1 MENASVKGKM
11 MHAYRSHTCAQL
23 NKAQVGETVRLSG
36 WVHRVRDHGGVLFI
50 DLRDHYGITQVLADS
65 DSPAFAALEKVRAE
79 WVIRIDGRVKA
90 RDASLINPKIPTGEI
105 EVYALEVEVLGP
117 VDGELPLPV
126 FGDLEYPEETRLTYR
141 FLDLR
146 RQGMHDNMI
155 LRSNVVRWLRNAMW
169 DQGFNE
175 FQTPIITASS
185 PEGAR
190 DFLVPSRLHPG
201 KFYALPQAPQQ
212 FKQLI
217 QVAGFDRYFQI
228 APCFRDEDPRADRS
242 PTDFYQLDIEM
253 SFVTQDDV
261 FAAVQP
267 VLQGLFEHF
276 GKGRKVYGDW
286 PRIAYRDALKWYGSD
301 KPDLRNPIKM
311 QDVSEHFRGS
321 GFAIFAKL
329 LEQEGTEV
337 RAIPAPT
344 GGSRKFADRMNAFA
358 QKEGLPGMGY
368 IFWRKKE
375 LEPEVRAQLS
385 KDIEIAMQQAFS
397 VFDAPVSNATTAAIA
412 QFGRTRVGKSIIAS
426 TVGEQAA
433 KSGKFSLLEGD
444 KYSQVAKALWLA
456 MNPIEAPVVVPQ
468 MVEAAGPIAKAL
480 GPERCEAL
488 RMQLDLVE
496 GDAVFFLAG
505 KAEQFES
512 VAGRARNEIGRELG
526 LTEQDSFRFAWI
538 VDFPMYEKTDD
549 GKIDFSHNPFSMPQ
563 GGLEALNGDP
573 LQVYAYQYD
582 LACNGY
588 EVISGGIRNHK
599 PEIMYKAFE
608 LAGYP
613 NSEVDKRFGGM
624 VKAFKYGA
632 PPHGGC
638 AAGIDRLVMLLAD
651 TTNIRE
657 VIMFPMN
664 QRAEDLLMNAPSE
677 PTNEQLRELRLRVVP
692 KES

>member
-1 MENASVKGKM
+1 MM

-23 NKAQVGETVRLSG
+23 NASNVGQDIRLSG

-50 DLRDHYGITQVLADS
+50 DLRDHYGITQIIADS
-65 DSPAFAALEKVRAE
+65 DSPAFKNLEKVRAE
-79 WVIRIDGRVKA
+79 WVIRIDGTVKA
-90 RDASLINPKIPTGEI
+90 RDASLVNPKLPTGEI
-105 EVYALEVEVLGP
+105 EVYARDMEVLGAS
-117 VDGELPLPV
+117 DELPMPV
-126 FGDLEYPEETRLTYR
+126 FGEVDYPEETRLTYR

-146 RQGMHDNMI
+146 RDKLHANMM
-155 LRSNVVRWLRNAMW
+155 LRSNVVRSIRNRMW

-217 QVAGFDRYFQI
+217 MVSGFDKYFQI

-253 SFVTQDDV
+253 SFVKQEDV

-267 VLQGLFEHF
+267 VVQGIFEEF
-276 GKGRKVYGDW
+276 GKGKKVDTDW
-286 PRIAYRDALKWYGSD
+286 PLIAYNDALKWYGSD

-329 LEQEGTEV
+329 LESEGNEV

-344 GGSRKFADRMNAFA
+344 GGSRKFCDRMNAFA
-358 QKEGLPGMGY
+358 QRQGLPGMGY
-368 IFWRKKE
+368 IFWRKAE
-375 LEPEVRAQLS
+375 DGS
-385 KDIEIAMQQAFS
+385 M
-397 VFDAPVSNATTAAIA
+397 
-412 QFGRTRVGKSIIAS
+412 
-426 TVGEQAA
+426 
-433 KSGKFSLLEGD
+433 
-444 KYSQVAKALWLA
+444 
-456 MNPIEAPVVVPQ
+456 
-468 MVEAAGPIAKAL
+468 EAAGPLAKNI
-480 GPERCEAL
+480 GPERTEAI
-488 RMQLDLVE
+488 RQQLALGE
-496 GDAVFFLAG
+496 GDAAFFLGG
-505 KAEQFES
+505 KPETFQA
-512 VAGRARNEIGRELG
+512 VAGRARNEIGNELK
-526 LTEQDSFRFAWI
+526 LSETDTFRFAWI
-538 VDFPMYEKTDD
+538 VDFPMFEKDD
-549 GKIDFSHNPFSMPQ
+549 EGKIDFSHNPFSMPQ
-563 GGLEALNGDP
+563 GGMEALQGDP

-588 EVISGGIRNHK
+588 ELISGGIRNHK

-608 LAGYP
+608 IAGYP
-613 NSEVDKRFGGM
+613 NDEVNKRFGGM
-624 VKAFKYGA
+624 VKAFKFGA

-638 AAGIDRLVMLLAD
+638 AAGIDRIVMLLAD
-651 TTNIRE
+651 EANIRE

-677 PTNEQLRELRLRVVP
+677 PMNEQLRELHLRVIP
-692 KES
+692 KE